1 MDREMFRRMAV
12 EWTREMRLA
21 HLRLLGTFYC
31 SSTGGD
37 ASPR

>member
-12 EWTREMRLA
+12 KWVWEMHLA
-21 HLRLLGTFYC
+21 HLRLLGTLYRP
-31 SSTGGD
+31 STDGG